1 MATPYVISSD
11 LVSAY
16 PAKSLEIAQYI
27 DGFKAD
33 LALVQNAQ
41 TGTTY
46 SFVAADFT
54 KLVTLSN
61 ASPVAVTLPDLRP
74 RFHGPPALQLRLLNQ
89 GAGLVTV
96 AGDVG
101 VTINGTPLTLAQ
113 YKGAAN
119 SSRPARTLGRLPL
132 FLAESARQISATRRP
147 APTPG
152 IST

>member
-1 MATPYVISSD
+1 MATPYVVSSD

-46 SFVAADFT
+46 SFLAADFT

-74 RFHGPPALQLRLLNQ
+74 RLHGPPGHSSDCSTRAPDWSPSPVMSGSRSTARRSRSPSTRALH
-89 GAGLVTV
+89 
-96 AGDVG
+96 
-101 VTINGTPLTLAQ
+101 
-113 YKGAAN
+113 
-119 SSRPARTLGRLPL
+119 
-132 FLAESARQISATRRP
+132 
-147 APTPG
+147 
-152 IST
+152 